1 MSERKDLGLEVPIKR
16 RDFVGG
22 VAAGLGLLS
31 SGRASSGENAA
42 GESAAGQSPADE
54 SAAGISPS
62 TGAAVADAAH
72 YPPLRSGLRGQY
84 PGSFEAAHQVRDNA
98 FAGNLE
104 AADTSEHYD
113 LVVVGAG
120 ISGLSAAHFFRK
132 ALGTDRT
139 VLILDNHD
147 DFGGHAKRNEFR
159 SDGRTY
165 LSFGGT
171 MSIETPFPYSFTANA
186 LLADLGVD
194 PKSFARYERPE
205 LFKDLGVGVFF
216 NSEDFMADRLVA
228 GYEQKPWDEFFAQA
242 PLSADVRDDLIRI
255 HAQHIDYLPDL
266 NPAEKALRLK
276 QISYATF
283 LTEHAGLRED
293 SLAYFRGQGFR
304 NNMRVDTCPAF
315 VAWRLG
321 AVGFSGMSI
330 SAEPLVHSD
339 FFHFPDGNASI
350 ARLLVNRLVPQSF
363 NAVLDQESIV
373 LAHLNYAALDLAES
387 PVRIRLN
394 ATAVRVEHIG
404 VPDRASERAVRVVY
418 LEEGQL
424 RQVTAA
430 NVVLACFNNIVPF
443 LVPTLPEAQRQ
454 ALHYA
459 SKVPMMY
466 SSVLVRN
473 WRPWQELGVREI
485 HAPNGFYSF
494 VQLDTALQI
503 GGYESVGTP
512 DEPVIVQM
520 IKNWNKPGL
529 PRKEQNR
536 AGRTDM
542 LVTPFETLEL
552 ETRRQLNRMLGA
564 GGFDAK
570 RDILALTINR
580 WPHGYAYTYDTLG
593 DPDLPDAER
602 PHVLGRQPFGRIAIA
617 NADSGAA
624 AFTNVAIDQAERA
637 VQECLASRGMI

>member
-1 MSERKDLGLEVPIKR
+1 MSDSKDLGLGVSIKR

-22 VAAGLGLLS
+22 VAAALGFLGA
-31 SGRASSGENAA
+31 GRAGA
-42 GESAAGQSPADE
+42 GESAAGTSPSAG
-54 SAAGISPS
+54 SAAE
-62 TGAAVADAAH
+62 DAAH

-84 PGSFEAAHQVRDNA
+84 PGSFEAAHQVRDNF

-139 VLILDNHD
+139 ILILDNHD

-159 SDGRTY
+159 IDGRTF

-186 LLADLGVD
+186 LLAELGVD

-205 LFKDLGVGVFF
+205 LFKGLGAAVFF
-216 NSEDFMADRLVA
+216 NAEDFGVDRLVG

-242 PLSADVRDDLIRI
+242 PLDPDVRDDLIRI
-255 HAQHIDYLPDL
+255 HAQPIDYLPGL
-266 NPAEKALRLK
+266 NPAEKASRLK
-276 QISYATF
+276 QMSYATF

-321 AVGFSGMSI
+321 AAGFSGMSI
-330 SAEPLVHSD
+330 SAEPLVHAD
-339 FFHFPDGNASI
+339 YFHFPDGNASI
-350 ARLLVNRLVPQSF
+350 ARLLVNRLISQSF
-363 NAVLDQESIV
+363 DALHDQESIV
-373 LAHLNYAALDLAES
+373 LAPLNYDALDLEES

-404 VPDRASERAVRVVY
+404 VPDRATERAVRVVY
-418 LEEGQL
+418 IQDGQL
-424 RQVTAA
+424 RQVTSA
-430 NVVLACFNNIVPF
+430 NAVLACFNNIVPF
-443 LVPTLPEAQRQ
+443 LVPTLPEAQRE

-466 SSVLVRN
+466 TSVLIRN
-473 WRPWQELGVREI
+473 WRPWKELGVREI
-485 HAPNGFYSF
+485 QAPNGFYTY
-494 VQLDTALQI
+494 VQLDTALRI

-520 IKNWNKPGL
+520 FKNWNKPGL

-536 AGRTDM
+536 AGRADM
-542 LVTPFETLEL
+542 LAASFESLEL
-552 ETRRQLNRMLGA
+552 ETRSQLNRMLGA

-593 DPDLPDAER
+593 DPDIPDAER
-602 PHVLGRQPFGRIAIA
+602 PHVLGRQPFGRITIA

>member
-1 MSERKDLGLEVPIKR
+1 MNSKWESKDLGLGVSINR

-22 VAAGLGLLS
+22 VAAALGFLS
-31 SGRASSGENAA
+31 TGQANAA
-42 GESAAGQSPADE
+42 ESAAGRSPAT
-54 SAAGISPS
+54 AYAP
-62 TGAAVADAAH
+62 TDAAH

-84 PGSFEAAHQVRDNA
+84 PGSFEAAHQVRDNV
-98 FAGNLE
+98 FAGKLE
-104 AADTSEHYD
+104 AAETNEHYD

-120 ISGLSAAHFFRK
+120 ISGLSAAHFFGK
-132 ALGTDRT
+132 ALGTDRKI
-139 VLILDNHD
+139 LILDNHD
-147 DFGGHAKRNEFR
+147 DFGGHAKRNEFHV
-159 SDGRTY
+159 DGRTY

-171 MSIETPFPYSFTANA
+171 MSIETPFPYSFTAKA
-186 LLADLGVD
+186 LLAELGVD

-205 LFKDLGVGVFF
+205 LFKDLAVGVFF

-255 HAQHIDYLPDL
+255 HAHSIDYLPDL
-266 NPAEKALRLK
+266 NPAEKAMRLK
-276 QISYATF
+276 RISYATF

-321 AVGFSGMSI
+321 AVGFSGMII
-330 SAEPLVHSD
+330 SAEPLVD
-339 FFHFPDGNASI
+339 ADYFHFPDGNASI
-350 ARLLVNRLVPQSF
+350 SRLLVNRLVPQCF
-363 NAVLDQESIV
+363 DAVHDQESIV
-373 LAHLNYAALDLAES
+373 LARLDYDALDLPES

-404 VPDRASERAVRVVY
+404 IPDRASERAVRVVY
-418 LEEGQL
+418 VEDGQL

-466 SSVLVRN
+466 TSVLVRN
-473 WRPWQELGVREI
+473 WRPWEKLGVREI
-485 HAPNGFYSF
+485 HAPNGFYSYI
-494 VQLDTALQI
+494 QLDTALRI

-536 AGRTDM
+536 AARVDM
-542 LVTPFETLEL
+542 LATSFETLEL
-552 ETRRQLNRMLGA
+552 ETRSQLNRMLGA
-564 GGFDAK
+564 GGFDAR
-570 RDILALTINR
+570 RDILGLTINR
-580 WPHGYAYTYDTLG
+580 WPHGYAYTYDTLD
-593 DPDLPDAER
+593 DPDMPDAER
-602 PHVLGRQPFGRIAIA
+602 PHVLGRQPFGRITIA

>member
-1 MSERKDLGLEVPIKR
+1 MSERKDLGLEVSIKR

-31 SGRASSGENAA
+31 AGRANA

-98 FAGNLE
+98 FAGNLA
-104 AADTSEHYD
+104 AADTGEHYD

-159 SDGRTY
+159 VDGRTY

-216 NSEDFMADRLVA
+216 NKEDFGADRLVA

-242 PLSADVRDDLIRI
+242 PLSAEVRDDLIRI

-283 LTEHAGLRED
+283 LTEHAGLREN

-321 AVGFSGMSI
+321 GAGFSGMII
-330 SAEPLVHSD
+330 SAEPLVHAD
-339 FFHFPDGNASI
+339 YFHFPDGNASI
-350 ARLLVNRLVPQSF
+350 ARLLVNRLVPQCF
-363 NAVLDQESIV
+363 DAVHDQVSIV
-373 LAHLNYAALDLAES
+373 LARLNYDALDLPES

-418 LEEGQL
+418 VEKGQL

-473 WRPWQELGVREI
+473 WQPWKELGVREI
-485 HAPNGFYSF
+485 QAPNGFYSY
-494 VQLDTALQI
+494 VQLDTALRI

-536 AGRTDM
+536 VGRADM
-542 LVTPFETLEL
+542 LATSFETLEL
-552 ETRRQLNRMLGA
+552 ETRSQLNRMLGA
-564 GGFDAK
+564 GGFDAR

-593 DPDLPDAER
+593 DPDMPDAER
-602 PHVLGRQPFGRIAIA
+602 PHVLGRQPFGRITIA